1 MRVIFEDYPREIFD
15 AMMSD
20 DILVVYAV
28 RDEHIIFY
36 DPMHEKIK
44 AHSFKHPSWYRYDD
58 RWVEPSLWQKMI
70 CKRLWHELVVAKAK
84 ERSNESK

>member
-1 MRVIFEDYPREIFD
+1 MRVVFEDYPREIFD

-36 DPMHEKIK
+36 DPMKDKIR
-44 AHSFKHPSWYRYDD
+44 AHSFKYPSWHYTSDE
-58 RWVEPSLWQKMI
+58 RWVEPSTWQKMI

-84 ERSNESK
+84 EIQ